1 LVMTKRIFIFL
12 GAGLLVLSG
21 CATTK
26 KGVSPE
32 GKAPATGIVEDFDPM
47 TLTDDDFKIPPK
59 SEAAPAAQP
68 ADTTAA
74 GPKQAAAERAGRR
87 VRKVKVPGYRIQIAA
102 VSNQQD
108 AMNIQRE
115 AMLKFEDVN
124 VYLVFEPPFY
134 KVRIGDFE
142 RRFDAEE
149 YQRKA
154 IAAGY
159 RDAWIVRTTIVKEVP
174 EE

>member
-1 LVMTKRIFIFL
+1 MTGRIGIC
-12 GAGLLVLSG
+12 LLVGTLFFAG

-26 KGVSPE
+26 KTVSRPPQA
-32 GKAPATGIVEDFDPM
+32 KTTGIVEDFDPM
-47 TLTDDDFKIPPK
+47 SLTDDHFKIPPK
-59 SEAAPAAQP
+59 TETVSTTSP
-68 ADTTAA
+68 ADTL
-74 GPKQAAAERAGRR
+74 AAASKNPAAPSVQKR
-87 VRKVKVPGYRIQIAA
+87 VRTVKVPGYRIQIAA

-159 RDAWIVRTTIVKEVP
+159 RDAWIVRTTIVKKVQQE
-174 EE
+174 